1 MAQDNTSWLLL
12 ILPIFLILLFK
23 WYSKSA
29 ISKSSLPSPP
39 KLPVI
44 GNLHQLGLY
53 PHRTLHSLAQKYGPL
68 MLLHLG
74 RKPVLAVSSAEAARE
89 VMKTHDLVFSNRP
102 KLKMFDM
109 LLYGKDVASA
119 PCGEYWRQL
128 RSICVLHLLSNKM
141 VQSLR
146 GVREEETSIMMEK
159 IKHACSAN
167 RSVNLSELFSSIA
180 NDVVC
185 SRVALGRK
193 YGEGS
198 GRKFTELRDNFGE
211 LMGSSVIGD
220 YIPWLDWLG
229 HVNGFYARA
238 HAVAEEFDRF
248 LEAVVEGHMNRPKEA
263 YDSTEGDDDFVDLLL
278 SLQRTN
284 SIGFP
289 IDRSAMKAVILDMF
303 AAGTDTTHTVLG
315 WTMTELLKHP
325 NAMKKL
331 QDEVKNVK
339 RDRSHI
345 ITEEDTDHMPYLKA
359 VLKETLRLHPPVP
372 LLMPRESMQEIKLLG
387 HHIDTKTQVAVNA
400 WAAAR
405 DPVHWNTPQQFKPE
419 RFLNSSIDYKGLDF
433 QLIPFGAGRR
443 GCPGTQ
449 LAMALNELVIANVV
463 FHFDWSLPNGEQGKD
478 LDMSETA
485 GLTVHKRVPLQVVA
499 LPRNK

>member
-53 PHRTLHSLAQKYGPL
+53 PPPTLQSLAQKYGPL
-68 MLLHLG
+68 MLLHPG
-74 RKPVLAVSSAEAARE
+74 RKAVLVVSSAEAARE

-128 RSICVLHLLSNKM
+128 RSICVLPLLSNKM

-185 SRVALGRK
+185 RAALGRK

-198 GRKFTELRDNFGE
+198 GRKFMELLDNFGE
-211 LMGSSVIGD
+211 LMGSFVLGD
-220 YIPWLDWLG
+220 YTPWLDWLG
-229 HVNGFYARA
+229 HVNGFYART

-248 LEAVVEGHMNRPKEA
+248 LEEVVEEHMNRPKEA

-289 IDRSAMKAVILDMF
+289 IDRSAIKAVILVRSI
-303 AAGTDTTHTVLG
+303 G
-315 WTMTELLKHP
+315 KK
-325 NAMKKL
+325 AMEK
-331 QDEVKNVK
+331 
-339 RDRSHI
+339 
-345 ITEEDTDHMPYLKA
+345 
-359 VLKETLRLHPPVP
+359 
-372 LLMPRESMQEIKLLG
+372 IKG
-387 HHIDTKTQVAVNA
+387 I
-400 WAAAR
+400 
-405 DPVHWNTPQQFKPE
+405 
-419 RFLNSSIDYKGLDF
+419 
-433 QLIPFGAGRR
+433 
-443 GCPGTQ
+443 
-449 LAMALNELVIANVV
+449 
-463 FHFDWSLPNGEQGKD
+463 
-478 LDMSETA
+478 
-485 GLTVHKRVPLQVVA
+485 
-499 LPRNK
+499 

>member
-1 MAQDNTSWLLL
+1 MPSFCQVPWRKTTLPGCSLLTH
-12 ILPIFLILLFK
+12 LPHSTIQMVFQVCNQQKLTPFSTKIA
-23 WYSKSA
+23 SDRKS
-29 ISKSSLPSPP
+29 PS
-39 KLPVI
+39 I
-44 GNLHQLGLY
+44 GLY

-146 GVREEETSIMMEK
+146 GVREEETSVMMEK
-159 IKHACSAN
+159 IKHTCSAN

-185 SRVALGRK
+185 RAALGRK

-198 GRKFTELRDNFGE
+198 GRKFMELLDNFGE
-211 LMGSSVIGD
+211 LMGSFVLGD
-220 YIPWLDWLG
+220 YTPWLDWLG
-229 HVNGFYARA
+229 HANGFYART

-248 LEAVVEGHMNRPKEA
+248 LEEVVEEHMNRPKEA

-289 IDRSAMKAVILDMF
+289 IDRSAIKAVIL
-303 AAGTDTTHTVLG
+303 VRSLG
-315 WTMTELLKHP
+315 KK
-325 NAMKKL
+325 AMQK
-331 QDEVKNVK
+331 
-339 RDRSHI
+339 
-345 ITEEDTDHMPYLKA
+345 
-359 VLKETLRLHPPVP
+359 
-372 LLMPRESMQEIKLLG
+372 IKG
-387 HHIDTKTQVAVNA
+387 I
-400 WAAAR
+400 
-405 DPVHWNTPQQFKPE
+405 
-419 RFLNSSIDYKGLDF
+419 
-433 QLIPFGAGRR
+433 
-443 GCPGTQ
+443 
-449 LAMALNELVIANVV
+449 
-463 FHFDWSLPNGEQGKD
+463 
-478 LDMSETA
+478 
-485 GLTVHKRVPLQVVA
+485 
-499 LPRNK
+499 